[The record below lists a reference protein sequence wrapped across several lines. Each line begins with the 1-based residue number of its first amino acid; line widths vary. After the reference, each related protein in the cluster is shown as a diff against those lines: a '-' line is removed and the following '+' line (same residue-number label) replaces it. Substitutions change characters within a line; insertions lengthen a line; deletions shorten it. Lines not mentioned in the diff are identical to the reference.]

1 MEEVAEI
8 ILMWRN
14 IRKNFYGSYPE
25 YNSLEEELE
34 DLNIFMKELQN
45 GIHIE
50 LGKQKRKQK

>member
-1 MEEVAEI
+1 MEELAKQ

-14 IRKNFYGSYPE
+14 IRKNFHGTYPE

-50 LGKQKRKQK
+50 LGKK

>member
-1 MEEVAEI
+1 MEELAKQ

-14 IRKNFYGSYPE
+14 IKKNFYGTYPE
-25 YNSLEEELE
+25 YNSLEDEIE

-45 GIHIE
+45 SIHIE

>member
-1 MEEVAEI
+1 MEELAKSI
-8 ILMWRN
+8 SMWRN
-14 IRKNFYGSYPE
+14 IKKNFYGSYPE